1 MDVVSQLI
9 SMLPM
14 YNGKSWPSS
23 KKRMTTT
30 TKNPRQ
36 ICVSAFLYFPTNPY
50 AHSVWFH
57 LLCNP
62 SYSQKRVHTVAAFY
76 EGLYLSVYVAVYYL
90 LLSMNCSR
98 FRRYFY
104 TCVGTVGSL
113 YPSLGTRRRGLL
125 LVFLSSDDV
134 GSYRQQHLFDDVAD
148 SYSYYF
154 WNNVTSK
161 EKKKSFGFMLP
172 MCFAFQFDCPDS
184 FQRVGENQEIH
195 RKEES
200 TV

>member
-30 TKNPRQ
+30 TTKNSRQ
-36 ICVSAFLYFPTNPY
+36 ICVSAFLSFPTNPF

-62 SYSQKRVHTVAAFY
+62 SYSQKRVQHTVPAFY

-104 TCVGTVGSL
+104 TCVGTVGSHL
-113 YPSLGTRRRGLL
+113 CRSLGTRRRGLL
-125 LVFLSSDDV
+125 LIFLSSDDV
-134 GSYRQQHLFDDVAD
+134 GSYRQHLFDDKVD
-148 SYSYYF
+148 SYSHYF
-154 WNNVTSK
+154 WNNVTVK
-161 EKKKSFGFMLP
+161 EKKSFGFMLP
-172 MCFAFQFDCPDS
+172 DATYVF
-184 FQRVGENQEIH
+184 RI
-195 RKEES
+195 
-200 TV
+200 